1 MIDVHFVQHQHADH
15 FVQHQHADHFV
26 QHQHADH
33 VQHQHADHFV
43 QHQHADHFVQHQ
55 HADHFDFYS
64 VSSLKQ
70 LSVGITCNSTLT
82 HYQNNHGDEVYSI
95 QNYLIKFVSGL
106 QFPPQIILIS

>member
-1 MIDVHFVQHQHADH
+1 MLLNAKQANIQLYHVKNKLHFDEMIDVHF
-15 FVQHQHADHFV
+15 
-26 QHQHADH
+26 

-70 LSVGITCNSTLT
+70 LSVGLHVTPL
-82 HYQNNHGDEVYSI
+82 
-95 QNYLIKFVSGL
+95 
-106 QFPPQIILIS
+106 